1 MNNEVSLDALIE
13 KFTQDGSS
21 ALATL
26 NELLAG
32 DKSHFSDNS
41 YAFLAALAASE
52 VPEAYKAAEALME
65 ANPAMY
71 EASVCKV
78 AGACQNVR
86 AKFSLLR
93 AVFRRFPGRYRQ
105 QLLEVSRELCRNDNG
120 ESAELIKWMIWKFG
134 GEIVPELISFIN
146 GSAPAALRAEVLAES
161 AKCLGKS
168 AMPLILAAASSEE
181 AELSNSATECLR
193 RLGM

>member
-1 MNNEVSLDALIE
+1 MSTEIIDALID
-13 KFTQDGSS
+13 KFTQNSSDG
-21 ALATL
+21 LAKL

-32 DKSHFSDNS
+32 DKSYFSDNS
-41 YAFLAALAASE
+41 YAFLAALAANE
-52 VPEAYKAAEALME
+52 VAEADKAAEALME

-71 EASVCKV
+71 ESSVCKV
-78 AGACQNVR
+78 AGACQNIR

-105 QLLEVSRELCRNDNG
+105 QLLEVSRELCRGDNG
-120 ESAELIKWMIWKFG
+120 ESADLIKWMIWKFG

-146 GSAPAALRAEVLAES
+146 GSAPASIRAEVLAES
-161 AKCLGKS
+161 ARCLGKS

-181 AELSNSATECLR
+181 PELSNSATECLR